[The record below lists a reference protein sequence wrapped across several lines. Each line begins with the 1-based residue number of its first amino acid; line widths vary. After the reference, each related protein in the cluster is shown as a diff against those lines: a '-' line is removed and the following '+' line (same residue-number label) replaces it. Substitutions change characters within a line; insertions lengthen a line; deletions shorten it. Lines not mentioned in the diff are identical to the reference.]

1 MFLRK
6 DHRNHLVV
14 RADHLIVVVE
24 HQHHQHYLMSSLVDS
39 CVSLKGIDLF
49 LNLGAS
55 HHVEDV
61 VLGEER

>member
-14 RADHLIVVVE
+14 RSNHLIVVVE
-24 HQHHQHYLMSSLVDS
+24 HHHHYLMPSLVDS

-55 HHVEDV
+55 HHVEDM